1 MGMRSFPG
9 FAKSSELALSCP
21 GMSDCFMT
29 HSPDPAYK
37 AQTEKE
43 EKPSHFRLLMVA
55 LATCALVA
63 GAGYHYSGSSTGEST
78 APLAGGAA
86 DQNSGT
92 AQPRP
97 GVQFSLIA
105 PDKAADALA
114 MSSFSEKEQADI
126 LAAVKRREL
135 RLVAMPIFD
144 ATGAGGTVTVICGT
158 TRQTVLLQP
167 KPTVLI
173 LPITV
178 AGNVDIIPS
187 SDPGNVGIGSGV
199 VTMFGPQ
206 ALPIMHQG
214 DTLGL
219 TVIAQ

>member
-1 MGMRSFPG
+1 MPS
-9 FAKSSELALSCP
+9 ALALFCVD
-21 GMSDCFMT
+21 MSDYFMT
-29 HSPDPAYK
+29 YSPDPAYK
-37 AQTEKE
+37 AQTQKE
-43 EKPSHFRLLMVA
+43 EKPSHLRLIMVA

-63 GAGYHYSGSSTGEST
+63 GAGYHYAGSESGHAP
-78 APLAGGAA
+78 APLAGDRT
-86 DQNSGT
+86 DQNDAQ

-97 GVQFSLIA
+97 GVQFSLISQ
-105 PDKAADALA
+105 DKAAEA
-114 MSSFSEKEQADI
+114 MAMTSFSEKEKADI

-144 ATGAGGTVTVICGT
+144 AGGAGGTVTVLCGT

-178 AGNVDIIPS
+178 SGNVDIIPS
-187 SDPGNVGIGSGV
+187 SDPGAAGIGSGV

-206 ALPIMHQG
+206 ALPVMHKG

>member
-1 MGMRSFPG
+1 
-9 FAKSSELALSCP
+9 
-21 GMSDCFMT
+21 MT

-63 GAGYHYSGSSTGEST
+63 GAGFHYAGSNNGNTATPVADASTDQSGSTT
-78 APLAGGAA
+78 
-86 DQNSGT
+86 
-92 AQPRP
+92 QPRP

-105 PDKAADALA
+105 PEKAAAALA
-114 MSSFSEKEQADI
+114 ASGYSEKEQADI
-126 LAAVKRREL
+126 LAGVKRRDL

-144 ATGAGGTVTVICGT
+144 ATGTGGTVTVICGT
-158 TRQTVLLQP
+158 TQRTVLLQS

-178 AGNVDIIPS
+178 SGNVDIIPA
-187 SDPGNVGIGSGV
+187 SDPGIVGIGSGV

-206 ALPIMHQG
+206 VLPVMHQG

>member
-1 MGMRSFPG
+1 
-9 FAKSSELALSCP
+9 
-21 GMSDCFMT
+21 
-29 HSPDPAYK
+29 
-37 AQTEKE
+37 
-43 EKPSHFRLLMVA
+43 MVA

-63 GAGYHYSGSSTGEST
+63 GAGYHYADSDNGNTT
-78 APLAGGAA
+78 APLAGGST
-86 DQNSGT
+86 DQTTGSS
-92 AQPRP
+92 QPRP
-97 GVQFSLIA
+97 GVQFSLISQ
-105 PDKAADALA
+105 DKAEEALA
-114 MSSFSEKEQADI
+114 MTSFSEKEKADI
-126 LAAVKRREL
+126 LAGVKRREL

-144 ATGAGGTVTVICGT
+144 ATGAGGTVTVLCGT

-178 AGNVDIIPS
+178 SGNVDIIPS
-187 SDPGNVGIGSGV
+187 SDPGIVGIGSGV

>member
-1 MGMRSFPG
+1 
-9 FAKSSELALSCP
+9 
-21 GMSDCFMT
+21 MT
-29 HSPDPAYK
+29 YSPDPAYK
-37 AQTEKE
+37 AQPEKE
-43 EKPSHFRLLMVA
+43 EKPSHLRLIMVA

-63 GAGYHYSGSSTGEST
+63 GAGFHYAGSNTGNPT
-78 APLAGGAA
+78 APLAGGSA
-86 DQNSGT
+86 DQNGST

-105 PDKAADALA
+105 PDKAAEALA
-114 MSSFSEKEQADI
+114 MTSFSEKEKADI
-126 LAAVKRREL
+126 LAGVKRREL

-144 ATGAGGTVTVICGT
+144 ATGAGGTVTVACGT
-158 TRQTVLLQP
+158 MHQTVLLQP

-178 AGNVDIIPS
+178 SGNVDIIPS
-187 SDPGNVGIGSGV
+187 SDPGAVGIGSGV